1 MRRRGAIGAIV
12 CSRMPCRRRGGRA
25 VPHQR
30 RIRCYDKWLVEFE
43 REATAAGVLQL
54 AIAAAALYLIYDQRI
69 VKSY

>member
-1 MRRRGAIGAIV
+1 
-12 CSRMPCRRRGGRA
+12 MPCRRRGGRA

-43 REATAAGVLQL
+43 RESTAAGILQP
-54 AIAAAALYLIYDQRI
+54 AIAGAVTYDQRI